1 MVTLLTF
8 QHDGFSFDVDD
19 TGGDSGGDAVVLLHG
34 FPQTKASW
42 HAVTPALVEAGYRV
56 LAPDQRGY
64 SPGARPPGRRDYS
77 LDKLVG
83 DVLALA
89 DTADVERFH
98 VVGHDWGGAVAWGL
112 GASAPERVASLT
124 SLSTPHGRAMA
135 TSMVT
140 SLQLLKSW
148 YMLAFQLPGLPEKL
162 IGAGGG
168 QRLRAQ
174 LRDSGLPPAQVDA
187 SLELMTSGGARGA
200 LNWYRALPFSPPAM
214 AATITV
220 PTLYV
225 YGDADFALGRKAAD
239 LTARHVTGP
248 YQFEVMDGVGH
259 WIPEEGERLN
269 PVLLAHLALHP
280 A

>member
-1 MVTLLTF
+1 MVTLHTF

-19 TGGDSGGDAVVLLHG
+19 SGGEGDTVILLHG

-42 HAVTPALVEAGYRV
+42 HRVTPALVEAGYRV

-64 SPGARPPGRRDYS
+64 SPAARPPGRRDYS

-89 DTADVERFH
+89 DAADVERFH

-112 GASAPERVASLT
+112 GASAADRVASLA

-135 TSMVT
+135 TSMVRST
-140 SLQLLKSW
+140 QLLRSW

-162 IGAGGG
+162 IGADGGK
-168 QRLRAQ
+168 RMRAQ
-174 LRDSGLPPAQVDA
+174 LLDSGLPPDQVDA
-187 SLELMTSGGARGA
+187 SVELMVSGGARGA
-200 LNWYRALPFSPPAM
+200 LNWYRGMPFSPRAM
-214 AATITV
+214 AADITV

-248 YQFEVMDGVGH
+248 YQFEVMEGVGH
-259 WIPEEGERLN
+259 WIPEAGERLN
-269 PVLLAHLALHP
+269 PILLAHLALHP